1 MATGKINMMPTTHE
15 TLKTVSGIEAL
26 GITRSGKMR
35 IINFDFAIFPT
46 GETDEIVLAQSDRPP
61 LQIRAAVC
69 LFSGSSGVFAFVNP
83 NGVVGFYNAL
93 AQTTSRGVGE
103 LVYVVN

>member
-15 TLKTVSGIEAL
+15 TLITVSGIEAL

-35 IINFDFAIFPT
+35 IINFDFTGFPA
-46 GETDEIVLAQSDRPP
+46 GETDEITLAQSDRPP
-61 LQIRAAVC
+61 LPIRAAV
-69 LFSGSSGVFAFVNP
+69 LLYSGPSGVFAFVNP
-83 NGVVGFYNAL
+83 DGVMGFYNAL
-93 AQTTSRGVGE
+93 AATPSRGVGE